1 MIIRNHF
8 VIQNCIL
15 VHLFYQYSSNASY
28 CLSKSSNF
36 LLIWG
41 SISRCSEPPHV
52 WGAQGTAR
60 SLDPWLVREIF
71 IVCIGPYKY
80 HLVLWVREEI
90 DALDKFN
97 KHCVITPITIVDLPA
112 WAPYS
117 PSNTW
122 VLRFAYVL
130 FARIYDERLCQ
141 KNYLLLENHQ

>member
-1 MIIRNHF
+1 MIFRNHF
-8 VIQNCIL
+8 FIQNCIL

-41 SISRCSEPPHV
+41 SISRSSEPPHV

-60 SLDPWLVREIF
+60 SLDPWLVGEIF

-80 HLVLWVREEI
+80 HLVLWVRKEI

-97 KHCVITPITIVDLPA
+97 KHCVITPITIVDLPG
-112 WAPYS
+112 PQTLLQIHEY
-117 PSNTW
+117 
-122 VLRFAYVL
+122 YVL
-130 FARIYDERLCQ
+130 LMF
-141 KNYLLLENHQ
+141 YLLEYMMRDYVRKTIYC